1 MNKFVLILA
10 GAALASCTSRPQQT
24 AVYDVIPLPQ
34 SVSVDLGGEGFVLK
48 PSAKIAYFG
57 ADTSMRRNAELLA
70 SYLEPLTG
78 MRLEV
83 VEAPAKGAIT
93 ITDTLRSESPEAY
106 RLVASA
112 DGIVIDGA
120 SAAGAFYGMQT
131 LRKSIPAAM
140 EADVLFPAVSIADA
154 PRFPY
159 RGVHFDCSRH
169 FFPVDSV
176 KEYIDILALHNV
188 NHFHWHL
195 TDDQGWRIEIKKY
208 PLLTEKG
215 SWRKG
220 TVIGTDFSS
229 NDSIPYG
236 GYYTQDD
243 AREIVRYAAERHITV
258 VPEVDMPGH
267 MQGALNA
274 YPSMGCEGGPYE
286 VWMRWG
292 VSDQV
297 LCAGNDS
304 VYAFVDDV
312 IDELCEIF
320 PSEYFHIGGDECPK
334 KKWKECEACQA
345 KIRSLGLKSD
355 SHSTA
360 EQKLQTHFMTHAAEH
375 LASKGRR
382 AIGWDEIME
391 GGMTPGTVIMS
402 WRGPKHAVTA
412 ARAGHDAILTP
423 TAYCYFDYLQAP
435 DSITDEQLLSYR
447 TYLPVEK
454 VYSLEPVDSTL
465 TAEEA
470 RHILGAQC
478 NLWCEYI
485 PTLSYAEYKLLP
497 RLAAMSEVQ
506 WTRPEKKDIDDFMRR
521 LRQIVKT
528 YDAEGYNYARF
539 ALDPAATADGK

>member
-1 MNKFVLILA
+1 MQKILIY
-10 GAALASCTSRPQQT
+10 AAAAIALSSCSSRETQT

-34 SVSVDLGGEGFVLK
+34 SVEAVAHGKGFTLG
-48 PSAKIAYFG
+48 PSAAIAYLG
-57 ADTSMRRNAELLA
+57 DDASMRRNAELLA
-70 SYLEPLTG
+70 EYLKPLTG
-78 MRLEV
+78 LDLKV

-93 ITDTLRSESPEAY
+93 ITDTLASGNPEAY
-106 RLVASA
+106 RLTASA

-120 SAAGAFYGMQT
+120 SSAGAFYGMQT
-131 LRKSIPAAM
+131 LRKSIPEAM
-140 EADVLFPAVSIADA
+140 DADVVFPAVVIKDE
-154 PRFPY
+154 PRFAY
-159 RGVHFDCSRH
+159 RGVHLDCSRH

-236 GYYTQDD
+236 GYYSQDD
-243 AREIVRYAAERHITV
+243 AREIVRYAAERHIDV
-258 VPEVDMPGH
+258 VPEIDMPGH

-274 YPSMGCEGGPYE
+274 YPSFGCEGGPYE

-292 VSDQV
+292 ISDQV

-312 IDELCEIF
+312 LDELCEIF

-334 KKWKECEACQA
+334 KKWKSCDACQA
-345 KIRSLGLKSD
+345 KIKELGLKSD
-355 SHSTA
+355 DHSTA
-360 EQKLQTHFMTHAAEH
+360 EQKLQTHFMAHATEH
-375 LASKGRR
+375 LAAKGRR

-391 GGMTPGTVIMS
+391 GGLTPGTVIMS

-423 TAYCYFDYLQAP
+423 TAYCYFDYIQAP
-435 DSITDEQLLSYR
+435 DSITDEQILTYR

-470 RHILGAQC
+470 KHILGAQC

-506 WTRPEKKDIDDFMRR
+506 WTEPEKKDIEGFMRR
-521 LRQIVKT
+521 LPQIART
-528 YDAEGYNYARF
+528 YDAEGYNFAKF
-539 ALDPAATADGK
+539 ALPKE